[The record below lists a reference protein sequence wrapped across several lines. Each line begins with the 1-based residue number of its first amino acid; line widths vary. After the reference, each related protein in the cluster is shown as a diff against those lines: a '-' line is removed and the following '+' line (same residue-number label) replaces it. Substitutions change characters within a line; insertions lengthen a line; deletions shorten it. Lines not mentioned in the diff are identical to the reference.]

1 MATWLE
7 PLAAQVTGV
16 RPDDATIAAV
26 VRVLDEPSAPAL
38 GRAPPPDAL
47 RAAASGVPR
56 DFAAGKLDVAAFTA
70 AIADLTAEEE
80 ALDQGEAPTQTV
92 TAAEATGLPRNL
104 PQLWAEAG
112 EKERV
117 DLLAGIHQGIEL
129 RGATFAAVHL
139 TAEAERHGL
148 ALALPEKVVLARP
161 AGIEPAT

>member
-7 PLAAQVTGV
+7 PLAAQVTGI
-16 RPDDATIAAV
+16 RLDDATIAAV

-80 ALDQGEAPTQTV
+80 ALDQGEAGP
-92 TAAEATGLPRNL
+92 PRPL
-104 PQLWAEAG
+104 RRRKRRAYL
-112 EKERV
+112 
-117 DLLAGIHQGIEL
+117 GICRSSG
-129 RGATFAAVHL
+129 
-139 TAEAERHGL
+139 
-148 ALALPEKVVLARP
+148 PKLARRS
-161 AGIEPAT
+161 GWIC